1 MCGKVDWMAQGTL
14 GATSDAYV
22 DRRRGIDDERQQCRL
37 VIEGILVF
45 YWNTLAHMV
54 TLFLSLPK

>member
-1 MCGKVDWMAQGTL
+1 MAQGTM

-54 TLFLSLPK
+54 TLFLSLAK